1 MAMDAI
7 AVSRD
12 KRDKF
17 AAESVK
23 FMDSLY
29 RNALALVRNRED
41 AEDLVQETFVKAFR
55 YYETYQTGTNLKA
68 WLMKIQYNT
77 FLYRYRR
84 SALERNMLNEIAT
97 EPASCDMVSFSA
109 SRAFHDAEGVALSP
123 IVKEE
128 IDAAMREMPEESRVI
143 VALVDVEGLKY
154 KEIAEVVGIP
164 IGTVM
169 SRIHRAR
176 SLLRTHILNGMKPR
190 AVAEQRLSAAA

>member
-1 MAMDAI
+1 MDAI
-7 AVSRD
+7 PVSSK
-12 KRDKF
+12 KRDAF
-17 AAESVK
+17 AAESVR

-68 WLMKIQYNT
+68 WLMKIQFNT

-84 SALERNMLNEIAT
+84 SVLERDVLSEIAT
-97 EPASCDMVSFSA
+97 EPASCDMISH
-109 SRAFHDAEGVALSP
+109 RATRALNDAEGVALSL
-123 IVKEE
+123 IVKDE
-128 IDAAMREMPEESRVI
+128 IDAAMREIPEESRLI
-143 VALVDVEGLKY
+143 VTLVDVEGLKY
-154 KEIAEVVGIP
+154 KEIAKIAGIP

-176 SLLRTHILNGMKPR
+176 NLLRTRMLSR
-190 AVAEQRLSAAA
+190 TESSAAAEQSLASAA